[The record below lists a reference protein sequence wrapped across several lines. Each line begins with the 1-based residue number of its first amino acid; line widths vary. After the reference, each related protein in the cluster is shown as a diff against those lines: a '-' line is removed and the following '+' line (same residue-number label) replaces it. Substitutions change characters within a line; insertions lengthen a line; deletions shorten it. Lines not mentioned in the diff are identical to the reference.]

1 MNESVQVIVTKYK
14 NRAKQNIPNYTRLVI
29 ARVLVSYLTCEHILL
44 KYITKLQVALVC
56 IKLQY
61 YNNYTTLLS
70 FYLRLRFFSSFF
82 FCFVPFLPFWFDS
95 QLWQVLNAMKKFE
108 PLCKPLKNLN
118 TTFISLN
125 PGLKILIFK
134 QVRIIFLLLFFLLLF
149 SLLFPVI
156 AFPFHSTISLSSLPL
171 AHFFLSYVLV
181 TISITLLL
189 LSLTL
194 FLAYFELRVLGLS

>member
-1 MNESVQVIVTKYK
+1 MKVSWAYECQRIGFK
-14 NRAKQNIPNYTRLVI
+14 NRHTI
-29 ARVLVSYLTCEHILL
+29 
-44 KYITKLQVALVC
+44 
-56 IKLQY
+56 
-61 YNNYTTLLS
+61 
-70 FYLRLRFFSSFF
+70 
-82 FCFVPFLPFWFDS
+82 
-95 QLWQVLNAMKKFE
+95 VLNATKKFG

-171 AHFFLSYVLV
+171 ALFFLSYVLI
-181 TISITLLL
+181 TISLTLLL

-194 FLAYFELRVLGLS
+194 VLAYFELRVLGLS